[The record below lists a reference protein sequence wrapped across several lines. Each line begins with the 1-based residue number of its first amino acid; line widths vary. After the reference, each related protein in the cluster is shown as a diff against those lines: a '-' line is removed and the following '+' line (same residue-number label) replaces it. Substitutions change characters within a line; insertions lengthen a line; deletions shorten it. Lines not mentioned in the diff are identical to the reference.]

1 MMAERGA
8 GEVPG
13 RSFVPAGDG
22 ARWTY
27 AGALTH
33 ANAGAVLA
41 ASAAVPLPAT
51 GEVDLAGMGA
61 VDSAAV
67 AVLLALKRRASDEGR
82 PLRFVG
88 IPPALASLAELYGVE
103 EIVAA

>member
-13 RSFVPAGDG
+13 AGFVPDREG
-22 ARWTY
+22 ARWSF
-27 AGALTH
+27 AGALTY

-41 ASAAVPLPAT
+41 AANALPLPAS
-51 GEVDLAGMGA
+51 GEVDLAGVGA

-67 AVLLALKRRASDEGR
+67 AVLLALKRRANDEGR
-82 PLRFVG
+82 PLAFVNV
-88 IPPALASLAELYGVE
+88 PAALASLSELYGVE

>member
-13 RSFVPAGDG
+13 SGFVADAEGVRWSF
-22 ARWTY
+22 
-27 AGALTH
+27 AGALTY

-41 ASAAVPLPAT
+41 AARALPLPAS
-51 GEVDLAGMGA
+51 GEVDLVRIGA
-61 VDSAAV
+61 VDSATV

-82 PLRFVG
+82 PLAFVNV
-88 IPPALASLAELYGVE
+88 PAALDALSELYGVE